1 MLKDFYNLV
10 VERGFL
16 HQSTDEK
23 GIKEV
28 LSKETTGYIGFD
40 CTSDSLHVGSLLPLM
55 LLRLFQKSGHKPI
68 ILVGGGTTLI
78 GDPSGKDETRRIL
91 QKNDI
96 DLNKKKLSNIFKKFL
111 SFDESKSNCAVMVDN
126 YQWLSTLNL
135 ISFLRDIGSKFS
147 INRMLGLESIKQRL
161 KREQHLS
168 FLEFNYS
175 IFQAYDFM
183 ILNQKYNCEIQFG
196 GSDQWGNIVSGIDL
210 VKKEKNK
217 QVYGLTSPLMTT
229 AAGKKMGK
237 TSTGAVW
244 LSESKFSVMDFWQ
257 YWRNT
262 DDKDVIKFLKLFTEI
277 ELCEIEK
284 FKNFK
289 GSELNKL
296 KVLLANEVTSLC
308 HGKDKAKNVEVESKK
323 IRDSLNID
331 FDIIDECKQK
341 ISIKK
346 EILNKGITLKQI
358 LVDLK
363 LSNSNGESKRLI
375 EQGAVKINQKIIED
389 KDILITK
396 ENFIV
401 HPDKE
406 EFYYS
411 IVFVGKKKYG
421 LIELVS

>member
-1 MLKDFYNLV
+1 MLKDFYNLLR
-10 VERGFL
+10 ERGFL

-23 GIKEV
+23 GIKEI
-28 LSKETTGYIGFD
+28 LSKKTTGYIGFD

-55 LLRLFQKSGHKPI
+55 LLRLFQKCGHKPI
-68 ILVGGGTTLI
+68 ILIGGGTTLI

-96 DLNKKKLSNIFKKFL
+96 DSNKKKLTGIFKKFL
-111 SFDESKSNCAVMVDN
+111 SFDKSKSNCALIVDN
-126 YQWLSTLNL
+126 YEWLCTLNL

-183 ILNQKYNCEIQFG
+183 ILNQRYNCEIQFG

-217 QVYGLTSPLMTT
+217 QVYGLTSPLITSAT
-229 AAGKKMGK
+229 GKKMGK
-237 TSTGAVW
+237 TNTGAVW

-277 ELCEIEK
+277 EIREIEN

-289 GSELNKL
+289 GSRLNEL

-308 HGKDKAKNVEVESKK
+308 HGKEKSKNVEVESKK

-331 FDIIDECKQK
+331 SSIIDECKQK
-341 ISIKK
+341 ISIRK
-346 EILNKGITLKQI
+346 ETLNKGITLKQI

-363 LSNSNGESKRLI
+363 LSSSNGESKRLI
-375 EQGAVKINQKIIED
+375 QQGAVKINQNIIED

-396 ENFIV
+396 ENFIA
-401 HPDKE
+401 HPDKK

-421 LIELVS
+421 LVKLVS

>member
-1 MLKDFYNLV
+1 MKKDFYNLV
-10 VERGFL
+10 IERGFL

-23 GIKEV
+23 GIREI

-55 LLRLFQKSGHKPI
+55 LLRLFQKCGHKPI

-78 GDPSGKDETRRIL
+78 GDPSGKDETRKII
-91 QKNDI
+91 QKEDI
-96 DLNKKKLSNIFKKFL
+96 DLNKKKLTNIFKKFL
-111 SFDESKSNCAVMVDN
+111 SFDKSKSNSALLVDN
-126 YQWLSTLNL
+126 YQWLRTLNL

-183 ILNQKYNCEIQFG
+183 ILNQKYNCKIQFG

-217 QVYGLTSPLMTT
+217 QVYGLTSPLITSAT
-229 AAGKKMGK
+229 GKKMGK
-237 TSTGAVW
+237 TNTGAVW

-277 ELCEIEK
+277 EIREIEN

-308 HGKDKAKNVEVESKK
+308 HGKDKAKNVEVESKN
-323 IRDSLNID
+323 IRGSLNID
-331 FDIIDECKQK
+331 SVIINECKQK
-341 ISIKK
+341 ISIKT
-346 EILNKGITLKQI
+346 ETLIKGITLKQI

-375 EQGAVKINQKIIED
+375 EQGAVKINQNTIED

-396 ENFIV
+396 ENFIA

-406 EFYYS
+406 ELYYS
-411 IVFVGKKKYG
+411 IIFVGKKKYG

>member
-1 MLKDFYNLV
+1 MLKDFYNLLI
-10 VERGFL
+10 ERGFI

-23 GIKEV
+23 GIREI

-55 LLRLFQKSGHKPI
+55 LLRLFQKCGHKPI

-96 DLNKKKLSNIFKKFL
+96 DLNKKKLTNIFKKFL
-111 SFDESKSNCAVMVDN
+111 SFDESKSNCALIVDN
-126 YQWLSTLNL
+126 YQWLCSLNL

-183 ILNQKYNCEIQFG
+183 ILNEKYDCEIQFG

-217 QVYGLTSPLMTT
+217 QVYGLTSPLITSAT
-229 AAGKKMGK
+229 GKKMGK
-237 TSTGAVW
+237 TNTGAVW

-277 ELCEIEK
+277 EIREIEN

-308 HGKDKAKNVEVESKK
+308 HSKEKAKKVEVESKK
-323 IRDSLNID
+323 VRDYFNVDSD
-331 FDIIDECKQK
+331 VIDECKQK

-346 EILNKGITLKQI
+346 ETLNEGITLKQI

-375 EQGAVKINQKIIED
+375 EQGAVKINQNIIED
-389 KDILITK
+389 KDILITR
-396 ENFIV
+396 ENFIA
-401 HPDKE
+401 HPEKK

>member
-1 MLKDFYNLV
+1 MLKDFYNLLI
-10 VERGFL
+10 ERGFI

-23 GIKEV
+23 GIREI

-55 LLRLFQKSGHKPI
+55 LLRLFQKCGHKPI

-111 SFDESKSNCAVMVDN
+111 SFDESKSNCALIVDN
-126 YQWLSTLNL
+126 YQWLCSLNL

-183 ILNQKYNCEIQFG
+183 ILNEKYDCEIQFG

-217 QVYGLTSPLMTT
+217 QVYGLTSPLITSAT
-229 AAGKKMGK
+229 GKKMGK
-237 TSTGAVW
+237 TNTGAVW

-277 ELCEIEK
+277 EIREIEN

-308 HGKDKAKNVEVESKK
+308 HSKDKAKNVEVESKK
-323 IRDSLNID
+323 VRDYLNVD
-331 FDIIDECKQK
+331 SDVIDECKQK

-346 EILNKGITLKQI
+346 ETLNKGITLKQI

-375 EQGAVKINQKIIED
+375 EQGAVKINKNIIED
-389 KDILITK
+389 KDILITR
-396 ENFIV
+396 ENFIA
-401 HPDKE
+401 HPEKK

>member
-1 MLKDFYNLV
+1 MLKDFYNLLI
-10 VERGFL
+10 ERGFL

-23 GIKEV
+23 GIKEI

-55 LLRLFQKSGHKPI
+55 LLRLFQKCGHKPI
-68 ILVGGGTTLI
+68 ILIGGGTTLI

-96 DLNKKKLSNIFKKFL
+96 DSNKKKLTGIFKKFL
-111 SFDESKSNCAVMVDN
+111 SFDKSKSNCALIVDN
-126 YQWLSTLNL
+126 YEWLCTLNL

-183 ILNQKYNCEIQFG
+183 ILNQRYNCEIQFG

-217 QVYGLTSPLMTT
+217 QVYGLTSPLITSAT
-229 AAGKKMGK
+229 GKKMGK
-237 TSTGAVW
+237 TNTGAVW

-277 ELCEIEK
+277 EIREIEN

-289 GSELNKL
+289 GSQLNEL

-308 HGKDKAKNVEVESKK
+308 HGKEKSKNVEVESKK

-331 FDIIDECKQK
+331 SSIIDECKQK
-341 ISIKK
+341 ISIRK
-346 EILNKGITLKQI
+346 ETLNKGITLKQI

-363 LSNSNGESKRLI
+363 LSSSNGESKRLI
-375 EQGAVKINQKIIED
+375 QQGAVKINQNIIED

-396 ENFIV
+396 ENFIA
-401 HPDKE
+401 HPDKK

-421 LIELVS
+421 LVKLVS